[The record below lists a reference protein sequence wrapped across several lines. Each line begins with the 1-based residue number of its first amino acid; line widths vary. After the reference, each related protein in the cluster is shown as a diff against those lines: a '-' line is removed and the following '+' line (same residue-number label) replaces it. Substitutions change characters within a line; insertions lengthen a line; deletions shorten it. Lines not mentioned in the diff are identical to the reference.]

1 MRGIGK
7 YSDTKITNIAWAKN
21 IPSHWQEY
29 KIKHVF
35 KIVKRIVGEL
45 GYEVLSITQKGIK
58 VKDTTSGEGQLAM
71 DYSKYQ
77 LAEIGDFAM
86 NHMDLLT
93 GFVDVSKYHGVISPD
108 YRVFKLEHPQS
119 NSNYMLYLMQLCYT
133 QKIFFGH
140 GKGVSM
146 LGRWRLPS
154 ENFKNFLIP
163 VPPKDEQIQIAKFL
177 DFKLVKIDRF
187 IRKKRKLIKLL
198 NEQKAAIINK
208 AVTKGIDRNTEMKD
222 SEIIWID
229 RLPKSFS
236 IEGFNKKV
244 YLKHGFQFRDNH
256 FSEEGIKVVKISQLS
271 PNGILELSKANFVPN
286 EYLEQFKDTL
296 INEGDILMALTGGT
310 IGKIIRANVNGELL
324 FQNYRVGN
332 FIPLNDSLTKDYLYW
347 QLKSDFIQSQMKFHV
362 RETGQPNIG
371 KSDFRKIQIV
381 VPPIDEQLAIVQ
393 YINWELE
400 KIDLTISKIESEI
413 TLTQEY
419 RTALISEAVT
429 GKIDVR
435 DFQIPDIQEEQD
447 AYEEIEEELSIA
459 AESEPE
465 YLNEDEY

>member
-1 MRGIGK
+1 MSGLGT
-7 YSDTKITNIAWAKN
+7 YSDTKAANFAWAKN
-21 IPSHWQEY
+21 IPSHWHEY
-29 KIKHVF
+29 RIKHVF

-93 GFVDVSKYHGVISPD
+93 GFVDVSKFYGVISPD
-108 YRVFKLEHPQS
+108 YRVFKLTHQES
-119 NSNYMLYLMQLCYT
+119 DSNYMLYLMQLCYT

-146 LGRWRLPS
+146 LGRWRLPA
-154 ENFKNFLIP
+154 ENFKNFKIP
-163 VPPKDEQIQIAKFL
+163 VPPQDEQEQIAKFL
-177 DFKLVKIDRF
+177 DFKLAKLDRF
-187 IRKKRKLIKLL
+187 IEKKRQLIALL
-198 NEQKAAIINK
+198 NEQKTAIINN
-208 AVTKGIDRNTEMKD
+208 AVTKGINPGAEMKESGILWTD
-222 SEIIWID
+222 II
-229 RLPKSFS
+229 PQNYS

-244 YLKHGFQFRDNH
+244 FLKHGFQFRDNH

-271 PNGILELSKANFVPN
+271 PNGFLDLSNANFVPQD
-286 EYLEQFKDTL
+286 YLEQFKGVL
-296 INEGDILMALTGGT
+296 INDGDILMALTGGT
-310 IGKIIRANVNGELL
+310 IGKIIRANINGESL

-332 FIPLNDSLTKDYLYW
+332 FIPINNSLTKDYLYW
-347 QLKSDFIQSQMKFHV
+347 QLKSEFIQSQMRFHV

-371 KSDFRKIQIV
+371 KSDFRKIFIV
-381 VPPIDEQLAIVQ
+381 VPPINEQHEIVNH
-393 YINWELE
+393 IHKELG
-400 KIDLTISKIESEI
+400 KIDLTISKIEKEI
-413 TLTQEY
+413 SLTEEY

-435 DFQIPDIQEEQD
+435 NYKIPEYKSANEL
-447 AYEEIEEELSIA
+447 ATELSIA

-465 YLNEDEY
+465 YNGLN